1 MLDCFAAAYLEK
13 KPFIHEVISALT
25 IVPGVP
31 FTTTT
36 FEALFPYLTSR
47 FGKDVP
53 TDLILK
59 VKKIYDIEALAR
71 SNNSANSLNSK
82 GMLKANLDVE
92 CEGRL
97 VYPGGLIK
105 SVGYA
110 RWDNAT
116 AKVNISQV
124 NGTIFKFVM
133 QSANTST

>member
-1 MLDCFAAAYLEK
+1 MLDTFAAAYLEK
-13 KPFIHEVISALT
+13 KPFNFELISALQK
-25 IVPGVP
+25 IPGVP

-36 FEALFPYLTSR
+36 FEPLFPYLTSR

-71 SNNSANSLNSK
+71 RNNSANSLNSK

-97 VYPGGLIK
+97 VYPGGLNK

-110 RWDNAT
+110 QWDNAT

-124 NGTIFKFVM
+124 NGTIFKFVL
-133 QSANTST
+133 QSGNTST